1 VCGREIVCV
10 SVPESHHARQ
20 NRTSKG
26 TAARKDSP
34 DSIQSLAFHIHFL
47 RDQVRDGHVKLEMCR
62 YSECFLRF
70 DEELGPTCF

>member
-1 VCGREIVCV
+1 MCNCEIVCGREIVCV

-34 DSIQSLAFHIHFL
+34 DSIQSLAFQIHFL
-47 RDQVRDGHVKLEMCR
+47 VTKFEMAM
-62 YSECFLRF
+62 
-70 DEELGPTCF
+70 